1 MSNPI
6 KHVRETGEFVQISPV
21 DWTRKP
27 KPAVMGYRKDDY
39 TPIPSDNET
48 LKYWKRVY
56 EEKVR
61 ENARLE
67 MEINDLKWDITFLKD
82 QLRQAREK

>member
-1 MSNPI
+1 MTNPI
-6 KHVRETGEFVQISPV
+6 THVRETGEYVQIKPV
-21 DWTRKP
+21 DDEKHH
-27 KPAVMGYRKDDY
+27 
-39 TPIPSDNET
+39 
-48 LKYWKRVY
+48 YWMRVY

-61 ENARLE
+61 ENTRLE

>member
-1 MSNPI
+1 MTNPI
-6 KHVRETGEFVQISPV
+6 KHVRETGEHVSI
-21 DWTRKP
+21 KP

-48 LKYWKRVY
+48 LKYWKRIY
-56 EEKVR
+56 EEKCR

-82 QLRQAREK
+82 QLRQGKKMSGGK

>member
-21 DWTRKP
+21 DYVRKP
-27 KPAVMGYRKDDY
+27 VDD
-39 TPIPSDNET
+39 E
-48 LKYWKRVY
+48 KHHYWMRVY

-61 ENARLE
+61 ENTRLD
-67 MEINDLKWDITFLKD
+67 MEINDLKWEITFLEEEIR
-82 QLRQAREK
+82 QLRER

>member
-1 MSNPI
+1 MTNPI
-6 KHVRETGEFVQISPV
+6 THVRETGEYVQI
-21 DWTRKP
+21 KP
-27 KPAVMGYRKDDY
+27 KPSVMGYRKDDY

-48 LKYWKRVY
+48 LKYWKRIY
-56 EEKVR
+56 EEKCR

>member
-1 MSNPI
+1 MTNPI
-6 KHVRETGEFVQISPV
+6 THVRETGEHVQIIPKPV
-21 DWTRKP
+21 DDEKHH
-27 KPAVMGYRKDDY
+27 
-39 TPIPSDNET
+39 
-48 LKYWKRVY
+48 YWMRVY

-61 ENARLE
+61 ENTRLE

>member
-1 MSNPI
+1 MTNPI
-6 KHVRETGEFVQISPV
+6 KHVRETGEYVNI
-21 DWTRKP
+21 
-27 KPAVMGYRKDDY
+27 
-39 TPIPSDNET
+39 TPISSDNET

-67 MEINDLKWDITFLKD
+67 MEINDLEWEIAFLKD
-82 QLRQAREK
+82 ELRQLREK

>member
-1 MSNPI
+1 MTNPI
-6 KHVRETGEFVQISPV
+6 KHVRETGEHVSI
-21 DWTRKP
+21 KP
-27 KPAVMGYRKDDY
+27 KPVDD
-39 TPIPSDNET
+39 E
-48 LKYWKRVY
+48 KHHYWMRVY

-67 MEINDLKWDITFLKD
+67 SEIKDLKWDITFLKD